1 MSWQI
6 FKQNILRLANNPE
19 SIKDIDT
26 VAKAYA
32 LEYDAA
38 MKRGRDVMHG
48 VSVKRGNVEL
58 MEQLFKAAFI
68 KGQSSTG
75 PYDLVGEMG
84 KGVLAYWQGAE
95 LNNFPIPLIPS
106 PGATVNVSVTSNVVT
121 NPGTWAPV
129 VSVPSIPEP
138 SVEELLA
145 KIPDDNNTLEAATP
159 LVEETGVEVLTD
171 GGDLPSPQISDIQSS
186 LPPDNPPFQ
195 VLSESDATQ
204 SATEDPSSN
213 SPITNKEGSPINC
226 GSGID
231 YNQKLSPNYRLRDL
245 SIGTIFPHKIKA
257 QAGFTEQEIVCNL
270 QYVAENIL
278 EPFRAQ
284 FPKIRVNSAFRGK
297 PSIPGGTSQHE
308 KGEAVDIQ
316 IPGISPKDYLTV
328 ANWIKANLP
337 FDQLIFEHGNSI
349 WLHMSCSRTRGK
361 QRKQLLTM
369 LKGKYEPG
377 LKCYYA

>member
-6 FKQNILRLANNPE
+6 FKQNILRVANNPE

-26 VAKAYA
+26 VAKLYA
-32 LEYDAA
+32 VEYDAA
-38 MKRGRDVMHG
+38 IRRGRDVMHG
-48 VSVKRGNVEL
+48 VSIKRGNIQL
-58 MEQLFKAAFI
+58 MEQLFKAALL
-68 KGQSSTG
+68 KGQNSTA
-75 PYDLVGEMG
+75 PFDLVGEMG

-95 LNNFPIPLIPS
+95 LNNFPIPIIPAV
-106 PGATVNVSVTSNVVT
+106 GATVNIGVTANLVSNA
-121 NPGTWAPV
+121 GTWAPV
-129 VSVPSIPEP
+129 VSVPAIPEP
-138 SVEELLA
+138 TVEELLA

-171 GGDLPSPQISDIQSS
+171 GGDIPSPQVLEIQSQ

-195 VLSESDATQ
+195 TLSENDANL
-204 SATEDPSSN
+204 AAADDPSSN
-213 SPITNKEGSPINC
+213 APITKKEGSPVNC
-226 GSGID
+226 GNGID
-231 YNQKLSPNYRLRDL
+231 YNAKLSPNYRLRDL

-257 QAGFTEQEIVCNL
+257 QAGFTEEEIVCNL
-270 QYVAENIL
+270 QYVAQNIL

-297 PSIPGGTSQHE
+297 PSIPGGVSQHE

-337 FDQLIFEHGNSI
+337 FDQMIFEHGNSI
-349 WLHMSCSRTRGK
+349 WLHLSCSRTK
-361 QRKQLLTM
+361 ATQRKQLLTM
-369 LKGKYEPG
+369 LKGRYEPG